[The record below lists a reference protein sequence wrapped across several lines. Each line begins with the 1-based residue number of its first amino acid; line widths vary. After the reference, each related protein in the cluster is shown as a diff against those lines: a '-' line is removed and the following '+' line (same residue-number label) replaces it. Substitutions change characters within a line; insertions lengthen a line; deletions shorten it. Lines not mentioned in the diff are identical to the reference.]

1 MGIAERLIKQ
11 LAVLA
16 NEEVEWQNPHLVR
29 TLVPI
34 RVPNA
39 ARAYRD
45 NSSEENTRE
54 VAIGLAQFE
63 KYYKG

>member
-1 MGIAERLIKQ
+1 MGITERLIKQ

-16 NEEVEWQNPHLVR
+16 NENIAWQNPQLMR
-29 TLVPI
+29 TLVQI

-39 ARAYRD
+39 SRAYRD
-45 NSSEENTRE
+45 NSSEENARE
-54 VAIGLAQFE
+54 VVLGLAMFE

>member
-16 NEEVEWQNPHLVR
+16 NEDVAWQNPHLLR

-39 ARAYRD
+39 ARAYRN
-45 NSSEENTRE
+45 NSSEENSRE